1 MKMRLYMEVLWMKL
15 LQEYEYVREFGEGVD
30 RIYREMAEAGLPEPV
45 YKTVAFMVH
54 ATIRNKKYLKNEN
67 INTQEIL
74 EKLSIEEQ
82 IIMILA
88 ENPRITRKE
97 IASKMGITA
106 DVVKYRLDKLRAVGR
121 IRHEGSTK
129 AGKWVVKK

>member
-67 INTQEIL
+67 IIAQEIL

-82 IIMILA
+82 IIMILT
-88 ENPRITRKE
+88 ENLRITRKE

-106 DVVKYRLDKLRAVGR
+106 DVVKYRLDKLRTIGR